1 MTQTKDKITFENWG
15 VHINSS
21 EYSQSFP
28 SIPDWANPAQV
39 QDWKMRGLIIWDSN
53 IKTVTHLFAVYAIKI
68 MMKMKAEGNWK
79 TEGIIIGT
87 PAYEFS
93 IQLKRKK
100 RKKNE
105 EEEPEEKPN
114 GKWILANQIPLSP
127 LHADEFLNFLARN
140 EDNLQRIAL
149 TEEEDRRRR
158 LSQVYEILFRDGM
171 NEIVESPTPPKVSP
185 VSIPEGDYLTVA
197 QIAAYCKVTVK
208 KVNNWIDKEHIT
220 FLELPQTGRL
230 IRIENVNILL
240 AQKGIPLFNVGKK
253 Q

>member
-1 MTQTKDKITFENWG
+1 MTQADDQIAFEDWG
-15 VHINSS
+15 AHINPS

-28 SIPDWANPAQV
+28 NIPDWANPAQV
-39 QDWKMRGLIIWDSN
+39 QDWKMRGLILWDSN